1 MGHPFEITETI
12 EVDATPEQAWDAI
25 ATGPGMDSWFMGRNT
40 VEPREGG
47 TTSFSVG
54 DFTQTSTVTTWEPP
68 TRFAFSSE
76 QGAVGTFHRFDYQVS
91 ERPEGG
97 GVSIRYEHAGM
108 LGDDWEAEYEAMQEG
123 DPAYLFKLHQYLTYF
138 RGRHGTSVEVV
149 GPEVADRERA
159 MAVYRRELGLGD
171 DVTIDA
177 PVKAELGEIGTIDGS
192 LDFLSPSFIGVRTAD
207 AILRFIWSFD
217 GRSYLGHHLFAEG
230 VDRDEAERAWTAW
243 LTRTF
248 AAA

>member
-12 EVDATPEQAWDAI
+12 DVDATAEQAWDAI
-25 ATGPGMDSWFMGRNT
+25 ATGSGMDSWFMGRNT

-47 TTSFSVG
+47 TTTFSIG

-68 TRFAFSSE
+68 TRFAYSSE
-76 QGAVGTFHRFDYQVS
+76 QGAVGTFHRFDFQVT
-91 ERPEGG
+91 ERQEG
-97 GVSIRYEHAGM
+97 GVSIRYEHAGT

-138 RGRHGTSVEVV
+138 RGRYATSVEVI
-149 GPEVADRERA
+149 GPEIAGRERA
-159 MAVYRRELGLGD
+159 MAIYRRELGLAD
-171 DVTIDA
+171 DVRLDA
-177 PVKAELGEIGTIDGS
+177 PVKAELEGVGTIDGS
-192 LDFLSPSFIGVRTAD
+192 VDFLSPSFIGVRTDD
-207 AILRFIWSFD
+207 AILRFIWAFD

-230 VDRDEAERAWTAW
+230 VDRAEAERAWGAW

-248 AAA
+248 ADA

>member
-1 MGHPFEITETI
+1 MGHPFEITQDI
-12 EVDATPEQAWDAI
+12 EGDATAEQAWDAI

-40 VEPREGG
+40 VEAREGG
-47 TTSFSVG
+47 AATFSVG

-76 QGAVGTFHRFDYQVS
+76 QGAVGMFHRFDYQVTG
-91 ERPEGG
+91 RPEG
-97 GVSIRYEHAGM
+97 GVSIRYEHSGM

-138 RGRHGTSVEVV
+138 RGRYATSVEVV
-149 GPEVADRERA
+149 GPEVADREGA
-159 MAVYRRELGLGD
+159 MTAYRHELGLGD
-171 DVTIDA
+171 DLTVGVSAKADLEGID
-177 PVKAELGEIGTIDGS
+177 TIDGVV
-192 LDFLSPSFIGVRTAD
+192 DFLSPSFIGVRTPD

-217 GRSYLGHHLFAEG
+217 GRSYVGHHLFADG
-230 VDRDEAERAWTAW
+230 TDRAEAERAWGDW

-248 AAA
+248 AGA

>member
-1 MGHPFEITETI
+1 MGKPFDITQTI
-12 EVDATPEQAWDAI
+12 EVDATAEEAWDAI

-47 TTSFSVG
+47 TTTFSVG

-68 TRFAFSSE
+68 TRFGFSSE
-76 QGAVGTFHRFDYQVS
+76 QGAVGVFHRFDYQVS
-91 ERPEGG
+91 EHPGG
-97 GVSIRYEHAGM
+97 GVSIRYEHSGM

-138 RGRHGTSVEVV
+138 TGRHGTSVEVV
-149 GPEVADRERA
+149 GPVVEDRERA
-159 MAVYRRELGLGD
+159 MAIYRRELGLAD
-171 DVTIDA
+171 DVQADA
-177 PVKAELGEIGTIDGS
+177 PVKAELDGVGTIEG
-192 LDFLSPSFIGVRTAD
+192 LVDFLSPSFIGVRTSD

-217 GRSYLGHHLFAEG
+217 GRSYIGHHLFADG
-230 VDRDEAERAWTAW
+230 VNRDAAERAWSDW

-248 AAA
+248 ADA